1 MLTDGLAN
9 REDILRE
16 FLEEFK
22 MAIIRKE
29 AEQPPN
35 YIEEF
40 FNDTMQDIVS
50 VLKESMMSKKA
61 NRIKV

>member
-1 MLTDGLAN
+1 M
-9 REDILRE
+9 RE

-29 AEQPPN
+29 AEQPSN